1 MPQNPSVVRHVRIT
15 ESDQGQRVD
24 NFLLKTLKGV
34 PRSHVYRLLR
44 TGQVRINGGRVRAQ
58 TRLSAGDQV
67 RLPPWRGVARDE
79 PSAAPDALRGRV
91 ASALIYE
98 DDRFVIVDKP
108 SGLAVHGG
116 SGIRFGLI
124 EVLRQMRPDAT
135 GWELAHRIDRQT
147 SGCLLVAKDRQ
158 ALLEFHGLLRKGG
171 VEKEYDTL
179 LVGEWRGGARD
190 VDRALVKNR
199 ERGGERMVEVAGE
212 GERGQRALSRF
223 TPQLVTPVASLM
235 RVRIETGR
243 THQIRVHAASLGMP
257 VAGDD
262 KYGSRAAN
270 RQLRTLGLKRLFL
283 HARRLT
289 FTLPESG
296 YRLEVEAPLPEELQ
310 RVVSQLEGGA

>member
-1 MPQNPSVVRHVRIT
+1 MPQNPSAVRHVRIT

-58 TRLSAGDQV
+58 TRLSVGDQV
-67 RLPPWRGVARDE
+67 RLPPWRGTSSDE
-79 PSAAPDALRGRV
+79 PSVAPDALRQRV
-91 ASALIYE
+91 ARALVYE
-98 DDRFVIVDKP
+98 DNRFVILDKP

-116 SGIRFGLI
+116 SGISFGLI
-124 EVLRQMRPDAT
+124 EVLRQMRPDAA

-147 SGCLLVAKDRQ
+147 SGCLLIAKDRH
-158 ALLEFHGLLRKGG
+158 ALLEFHGLLRSGG

-179 LVGEWRGGARD
+179 LVGQWHGEARD

-223 TPQLVTPVASLM
+223 IPQWVTPEASLM

-243 THQIRVHAASLGMP
+243 THQIRVHAAWLGMP
-257 VAGDD
+257 VAGDE

-270 RQLRTLGLKRLFL
+270 RRLRSLGLKRLFL
-283 HARRLT
+283 HARRLA
-289 FTLPESG
+289 FTLPESQ
-296 YRLEVEAPLPEELQ
+296 YRVDVETPLPAEL
-310 RVVSQLEGGA
+310 RAVMSRLEGGA